1 MSIVILLA
9 GIGIIAGV
17 LHGLFKHDGPMMLIL
32 KTMAGFIGGALFG
45 VLLLVTVLR
54 GLDL

>member
-1 MSIVILLA
+1 MGIIILLA
-9 GIGIIAGV
+9 GIGTIAGV
-17 LHGLFKHDGPMMLIL
+17 FHGLFKNDEPMMVIL
-32 KTMAGFIGGALFG
+32 KTIAGFIGGLLLG